1 VQQSPNRWTSWRP
14 KIQQPASAVPA
25 VAGHRRQPRRGG
37 REVRAD
43 VGRQAQQP
51 PPPSGTSTRPEL
63 AINRPCR
70 RIALTASPHLRGYV
84 QQRGGQASG
93 AIASPKAPADTPT
106 SRPISNGITAAP
118 SADAAAWN
126 PIMRSAT
133 AADVRSAVVKPAAD
147 TSSSRQPEQQQRVCG
162 CAKGGCDRQRRGDQ
176 HATDGRA
183 HPCHDPIRSAMS
195 QARSARRTS
204 PPSNQTPSQPRS
216 PC

>member
-1 VQQSPNRWTSWRP
+1 MDVLAPEDPATCISCTSGCRPSPTTS
-14 KIQQPASAVPA
+14 
-25 VAGHRRQPRRGG
+25 PRRSRGA
-37 REVRAD
+37 RR
-43 VGRQAQQP
+43 RR
-51 PPPSGTSTRPEL
+51 PSGSTTPSALRTSTRPEL

-183 HPCHDPIRSAMS
+183 HHVP
-195 QARSARRTS
+195 
-204 PPSNQTPSQPRS
+204 
-216 PC
+216 